1 MRGPCPILFQV
12 GINDDI
18 TPTASALKAAERAPR
33 GELATYP
40 IRHFDVYRGEP
51 FERAA
56 SDQLDFL
63 RRHLGASAPASA

>member
-18 TPTASALKAAERAPR
+18 PPTASALKAAERAPR

-51 FERAA
+51 VERAV

-63 RRHLGASAPASA
+63 RRHLGASARASA